1 MMYAR
6 GGVADLRADFVV
18 PTDVTAVT
26 LEIRDPLGVVFLT
39 VNNPTQVEFNSYQH
53 LWVVPSVAALGIW
66 EARWSGTYGGST
78 ITASEFFEV
87 TLPGLVTF
95 PANVKVLRQHVGDR
109 LLAGMSSDDLFYTDQ
124 ELQTILVKNLNDV
137 AAATIEGWFIKMA
150 QYAELVDHVE
160 SGAERRM
167 RQKFVNAREIYK
179 GLVDKSAKD
188 NKERLLSR
196 GIIGKAINLRKD
208 YHDPLGIGGYWP
220 YLSSSSSGSPMYV
233 RTYPLHRFPAI
244 LG

>member
-6 GGVADLRADFVV
+6 GAVADLRADFVA
-18 PTDVTAVT
+18 TGDVT
-26 LEIRDPLGVVFLT
+26 GVVLTIRNPAGILFLT
-39 VNNPTQVEFNSYQH
+39 VSNPTELQLDSYQY
-53 LWVVPSVAALGIW
+53 LWSVPADAALGIW
-66 EARWSGTYGGST
+66 EARWTGTYAGATLAG
-78 ITASEFFEV
+78 SEFFEV
-87 TLPGLVTF
+87 TLTGLVTF

-124 ELQTILVKNLNDV
+124 ELQTILVKNLNNV

-179 GLVDKSAKD
+179 GLVDKSDKD
-188 NKERLLSR
+188 NKARLLSK

-208 YHDPLGIGGYWP
+208 YHDPLGLG
-220 YLSSSSSGSPMYV
+220 SSHYAFASSGGNVYV
-233 RTYPLHRFPAI
+233 RTYPLRRFPAI

>member
-1 MMYAR
+1 MMYTR

-18 PTDVTAVT
+18 PTNVTAVT

-39 VNNPTQVEFNSYQH
+39 INPTQVEFNSYQY

-66 EARWSGTYGGST
+66 EARWSGTYAGST

-109 LLAGMSSDDLFYTDQ
+109 LLAGMSSDDLFFTDS
-124 ELQTILVKNLNDV
+124 ELQTILVKNLNNV

-179 GLVDKSAKD
+179 GLVDKSDKD

-208 YHDPLGIGGYWP
+208 YHDPLGLGSP
-220 YLSSSSSGSPMYV
+220 YHSFSSSGGSVYV